1 MDAPRT
7 QPKSAWWLLVIAA
20 LALVT
25 TWGFWFVL
33 SLPQLGFRWGALH
46 FLSQPR

>member
-1 MDAPRT
+1 MALGHAVSYPSHVATPET
-7 QPKSAWWLLVIAA
+7 QPKSAWWLLVIIA

-33 SLPQLGFRWGALH
+33 TLPQ
-46 FLSQPR
+46 P